1 MDNNIY
7 TGVWTN
13 WSRGTI
19 LGSTLTTTPMVAHHF
34 GYNTGIMVI
43 VGIAQGPTDPDF
55 LQYRW
60 PPLNEHEQKI
70 CNNQKIRSSP
80 YTSFSC
86 FGLYFTFITGALIII
101 TSYILEPLLNWL
113 HRRRQ
118 HKSYA
123 HLEWISNNSL
133 QLHRMA
139 HEQLMEQEWA
149 KLHRRQHPILRRP
162 ETPNENTQAVK
173 SSPVPTDSFSP
184 TGGSLRSDS
193 AVHLSGRSSMSSTN
207 SVSYGSWEHNALT
220 TAIMNLSVN
229 HIQEAGEFDH
239 IVCFGALGF
248 LDAVELIA
256 VLARMFLLARKSIT
270 FDGAGPSA
278 ECIDN
283 FFQGS
288 DCVYE

>member
-1 MDNNIY
+1 MSWHVKDIGQAAIVSNLV
-7 TGVWTN
+7 G
-13 WSRGTI
+13 
-19 LGSTLTTTPMVAHHF
+19 LGLQALV
-34 GYNTGIMVI
+34 

-149 KLHRRQHPILRRP
+149 KLHRRRP
-162 ETPNENTQAVK
+162 NYRPRT
-173 SSPVPTDSFSP
+173 
-184 TGGSLRSDS
+184 L
-193 AVHLSGRSSMSSTN
+193 L
-207 SVSYGSWEHNALT
+207 
-220 TAIMNLSVN
+220 
-229 HIQEAGEFDH
+229 GE
-239 IVCFGALGF
+239 
-248 LDAVELIA
+248 
-256 VLARMFLLARKSIT
+256 S
-270 FDGAGPSA
+270 
-278 ECIDN
+278 
-283 FFQGS
+283 
-288 DCVYE
+288 